1 MFDKFIYEAGFVEQ
15 MLALRGPF
23 GCDPRWVC
31 WISKSDISRTTKCDP
46 NNNNMYYKLGHT
58 KSCSLERAFVQQNHL
73 KFLSIIAI
81 SLSHFILLSKSDLY
95 VWQTCLRMWFV
106 EHLSQTLAVQ
116 QSVTKF
122 IVMIAINLVTPKAA
136 TKHELLLN
144 KPMSET
150 LFVEQNREWFHSC
163 YCNKG

>member
-1 MFDKFIYEAGFVEQ
+1 
-15 MLALRGPF
+15 
-23 GCDPRWVC
+23 
-31 WISKSDISRTTKCDP
+31 
-46 NNNNMYYKLGHT
+46 
-58 KSCSLERAFVQQNHL
+58 
-73 KFLSIIAI
+73 
-81 SLSHFILLSKSDLY
+81 
-95 VWQTCLRMWFV
+95 MWFV

-150 LFVEQNREWFHSC
+150 LFVEQNRE
-163 YCNKG
+163 